1 MADKNTRRGRSIGA
15 ASTGEGRAGIGRPKG
30 KGYAMGNKRQIT
42 LMIGDPML
50 DEVDEAALALGVARS
65 VLISIAIREYLD
77 RKKAAKAE

>member
-1 MADKNTRRGRSIGA
+1 
-15 ASTGEGRAGIGRPKG
+15 
-30 KGYAMGNKRQIT
+30 MGNKRQIT